1 MAYTTQRIQ
10 PIFYNKYKQAVTFKN
25 CINFK
30 KIYTNSSG
38 KKQQRQPY
46 QIRRFT
52 IKLQILKQ
60 SDLTLLQINRDK
72 TSWIKTED
80 LRTDSVYIRDDT
92 VDEIEKLNNQ

>member
-1 MAYTTQRIQ
+1 M
-10 PIFYNKYKQAVTFKN
+10 V
-25 CINFK
+25 
-30 KIYTNSSG
+30 

-52 IKLQILKQ
+52 INLQILKQ

-72 TSWIKTED
+72 TMDQTED
-80 LRTDSVYIRDDT
+80 LRTDSVHIRDDI